1 MFELN
6 NPDIWLLA
14 FTAIACFT
22 LGTLVYLKKPTAVIN
37 RLFLGLTVNIG
48 LWSIA
53 VLLVVLT
60 NEYSQTLFWIRLS
73 HAAAVT
79 IPWFVFALAFAFS
92 NVNPFESKQMSGVL
106 GAFLVVSI
114 LMVVLSLTPYV
125 IAGLKQPIELKEL
138 IYGPLFFLYGLF
150 MLFLLV
156 FGIYKLTAMM
166 RSARGL
172 LRLQLRYLVVGI
184 AISSIMGI
192 LANIILPYIE
202 SIQVDIRSIGPVFS
216 LSLVCSVSYA
226 IVRYRLMDMHF
237 ALRKGLTFF
246 ISIVILSSA
255 LVVLLGL
262 LDTIGLPLGDFSLY
276 VVTGIIVVVTL
287 LFHPLCEALRRF
299 VDRYFYRGAYD
310 YHTTLLK
317 TGKAMVSILDL
328 RELLQF
334 VVSSFVKDMYLE
346 GGCFVLRNKDCL
358 TIIVATE
365 LKSKGHTEMLGLT
378 IAADSP
384 LVIYLENRGDALLLT
399 DLAAVESEPANQL
412 SMDMTRLK
420 AEAVIPIMVEGHLM
434 GMFLLGTKLSG
445 EPYSREDVKLLTT
458 LAFQVTVCLR
468 NSQLYQEVLVMKRYL
483 EGVLENIGNGLVA
496 VDANG
501 IVTTLNSAAA
511 EQFIRKTGQT
521 VLGKPVEEVLSA
533 ELCALLRQT
542 VEDGQCISEV
552 EVTMSAEDSMRYIS
566 CSTALM
572 EEPETGG
579 RGAILVIS
587 DVTRIKEL
595 EQERNTIQR
604 LASLGEVAAGMAH
617 EIKNPLV
624 SIKTFAELLPEKY
637 EDYEFR
643 HNFSRIVS
651 QEIDRINNLVGE
663 LLSFSRNTVL
673 RREDVDV
680 GTLVDEVLLLLTPQL
695 DAQKIRLIS
704 HFEEGILPV
713 SADRDQLKQA
723 VFNIC
728 LNAIQAMPNGGRLRV
743 GVTGVKG
750 GEGEAGWQAGKIRV
764 FVEDT
769 GIGIS
774 ALERERIFDPF
785 FTTKA
790 EGTGI
795 GLSISHRIVH
805 DHGGTIQVRSNNGS
819 TMFEIYLPR
828 KISSSNDQERFGQG
842 RGDSA

>member
-1 MFELN
+1 MRFSHAVGAILACFIFALAYSFQGENSYPYRKVVPIFLLGF
-6 NPDIWLLA
+6 LLA
-14 FTAIACFT
+14 GASMSSMIIQDVAVP
-22 LGTLVYLKKPTAVIN
+22 LEQKELVYGRYFLVFPIFYGTVI
-37 RLFLGLTVNIG
+37 
-48 LWSIA
+48 
-53 VLLVVLT
+53 
-60 NEYSQTLFWIRLS
+60 
-73 HAAAVT
+73 
-79 IPWFVFALAFAFS
+79 VFALYQLIRQLKVSRGLVRYQIRYFFGGILISVTLAS
-92 NVNPFESKQMSGVL
+92 MVNVFLPLMGVTVAGFRNL
-106 GAFLVVSI
+106 GPLSI
-114 LMVVLSLTPYV
+114 L
-125 IAGLKQPIELKEL
+125 
-138 IYGPLFFLYGLF
+138 
-150 MLFLLV
+150 
-156 FGIYKLTAMM
+156 
-166 RSARGL
+166 
-172 LRLQLRYLVVGI
+172 VGVG
-184 AISSIMGI
+184 SI
-192 LANIILPYIE
+192 
-202 SIQVDIRSIGPVFS
+202 
-216 LSLVCSVSYA
+216 SYA
-226 IVRYRLMDMHF
+226 IIRYRLMDIHL
-237 ALRKGLTFF
+237 ALRKVVSYGLAVFLLTAVCILPAFVLEHFF
-246 ISIVILSSA
+246 SIVFGSPLLYGY
-255 LVVLLGL
+255 LVL
-262 LDTIGLPLGDFSLY
+262 
-276 VVTGIIVVVTL
+276 VTL
-287 LFHPLCEALRRF
+287 TAALFFHSLNRIVQAV
-299 VDRYFYRGAYD
+299 VDRYFYRGVYD
-310 YHTTLLK
+310 YFDTLIDANK
-317 TGKAMVSILDL
+317 GMVSMLSRDQLL
-328 RELLQF
+328 RFLVFRVVDTVHITGASFYVRTVDRSYTLMASRFSNNPDAPDDNDSRPLLPGGLSFHLESTGDVLLQT
-334 VVSSFVKDMYLE
+334 DLH
-346 GGCFVLRNKDCL
+346 
-358 TIIVATE
+358 VATFNEKRDLILNEMFE
-365 LKSKGHTEMLGLT
+365 LQAE
-378 IAADSP
+378 
-384 LVIYLENRGDALLLT
+384 V
-399 DLAAVESEPANQL
+399 AVP
-412 SMDMTRLK
+412 
-420 AEAVIPIMVEGHLM
+420 VMVEGKLE
-434 GMFLLGTKLSG
+434 GVFLLGSKQSG
-445 EPYSREDVKLLTT
+445 EPYSSQDVKLLSA
-458 LAFQVTVCLR
+458 LASQLSVSLK

-483 EGVLENIGNGLVA
+483 EGVLEHMGNGLVA

-501 IVTTLNSAAA
+501 LVTTFNTAA
-511 EQFIRKTGQT
+511 EKFISKTSET

-617 EIKNPLV
+617 EIKNPSV